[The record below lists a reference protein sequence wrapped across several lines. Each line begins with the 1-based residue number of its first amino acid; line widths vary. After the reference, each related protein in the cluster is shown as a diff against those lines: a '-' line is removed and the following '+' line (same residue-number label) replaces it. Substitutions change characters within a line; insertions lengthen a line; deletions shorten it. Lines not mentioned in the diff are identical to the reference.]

1 MKDLQKELEEL
12 KELSDFAFKK
22 RASELRKKYNT
33 SEEIAEI
40 NRFIASG
47 FYQIENDLSHIK
59 EALLLRDQLVEISK
73 FVSLSFI
80 SENYFHK
87 SKTWLNRRIKEF
99 VSSGKPQFLSDKEK
113 EILSFA
119 LKDMAKKLS
128 SFSVV

>member
-12 KELSDFAFKK
+12 KELSGFAFKK

-33 SEEIAEI
+33 SKEIAEI
-40 NRFIASG
+40 NQFIASG
-47 FYQIENDLSHIK
+47 FYQIENDLNHIK
-59 EALLLRDQLVEISK
+59 EALLLRDQLIEISK
-73 FVSLSFI
+73 FISLSYI
-80 SENYFHK
+80 SEIYFHK

-99 VSSGKPQFLSDKEK
+99 ELSGKSQFLSNKEK

-128 SFSVV
+128 SFTVV